1 MRELTHAFDD
11 CPPRSADIGLPPGAN
26 VEKGGKNPPAL
37 TGILWPFGFGL
48 SYTKFEY
55 ANLRI
60 APGQATANQDVA
72 ITFDVTNTGRYDGDE
87 IPQLYVHQI
96 VSSTITWEQSLRGFD
111 RIHLK
116 SGEKKTVTFHL
127 SPSTL
132 AIWNPEMVRVVE
144 PGKYEI
150 QIGASS
156 TDLRLKGDL
165 EIQLR

>member
-1 MRELTHAFDD
+1 M
-11 CPPRSADIGLPPGAN
+11 G
-26 VEKGGKNPPAL
+26 
-37 TGILWPFGFGL
+37 
-48 SYTKFEY
+48 YTTFQY

-60 APGQATANQDVA
+60 APAQAAANRDVA
-72 ITFDVTNTGRYDGDE
+72 VTFDVTNTGPREGDE
-87 IPQLYVHQI
+87 IPQLYVHQV

-116 SGEKKTVTFHL
+116 PGETRAVSFSL

-132 AIWNPEMVRVVE
+132 AIWNRDMRRVVE

-156 TDLRLKGDL
+156 SDLRLKGDL
-165 EIQLR
+165 EIR